1 MPYKINDIVLLDNG
15 QKKVVMGDRN
25 EAYRGFF
32 CRRGLPFHNRDYLV
46 MPYCE
51 PYQERDVPYSIYE
64 HQIVEHLGHLSNDLI
79 DIINEFKK
87 DKIYSINDIKS
98 WLITY
103 KDTYQTISKYV
114 AERRIINHE
123 RDENDTKLKLNRD
136 IADNDFV
143 KLYENLEELA
153 EAKHKESFFRLQWMS
168 YLKIKDD
175 KTALDQWI
183 KAFKERYY
191 NKDMFSIYFSFRVP
205 YYVATN
211 SRLNQPIYLENVKA
225 DVYIERKP
233 FKYTTLFVNMIIK
246 NYMDFFF
253 ESHLSPI
260 PE

>member
-15 QKKVVMGDRN
+15 QKKVVMGDRK

-32 CRRGLPFHNRDYLV
+32 CRSGLPFHNRDYLV

-114 AERRIINHE
+114 DERRIINYE
-123 RDENDTKLKLNRD
+123 RDKNDTKLKLKRE

-143 KLYENLEELA
+143 ELYENLELFA
-153 EAKHKESFFRLQWMS
+153 DAKHKESFFRLQWMK
-168 YLKIKDD
+168 YLKVKYD
-175 KTALDQWI
+175 KAALDEWV
-183 KAFKERYY
+183 KTFKEQYY
-191 NKDMFSIYFSFRVP
+191 NEELYCFYLFNFSLP
-205 YYVATN
+205 YYEVN
-211 SRLNQPIYLENVKA
+211 SYRLYQPFLNYVKG
-225 DVYIERKP
+225 DVYIDRKQLI
-233 FKYTTLFVNMIIK
+233 YTTLFINMLIK
-246 NYMDFFF
+246 NYINFF
-253 ESHLSPI
+253 
-260 PE
+260 